1 MNTLKSLTFSIVFL
15 VTMFA
20 LTGHYMGVDILGG
33 IARLLGIM

>member
-1 MNTLKSLTFSIVFL
+1 MKSLLFSIAFL
-15 VTMFA
+15 FVMFA